1 MYNAAVDHTGWG
13 HLPRLT
19 VPVSHLHWHDRDRP
33 LKLMLLNPLQIHPS
47 SPFAVYKPQGET
59 RATDRIVENQLRGV
73 SHVHVLVDVAADVT
87 DVAAVDVA
95 VLDVAI
101 RSKL

>member
-19 VPVSHLHWHDRDRP
+19 VPVSHLHGHDRDRP

-59 RATDRIVENQLRGV
+59 RANQLRGV

-87 DVAAVDVA
+87 DVAAVDVT

-101 RSKL
+101 RAKL